1 MIGAPGAAAGS
12 RFATYAPKPVDVR
25 RIERELTE
33 MWSEPPAGAA
43 GDVPV
48 TRACMSNLI
57 VFAPD
62 LTDAESLASELLP
75 IVERHPSRILM
86 LVGETQADQAE
97 IEAYVSALCY
107 LGERGRQVCSE
118 HVVIGARKAARRRLP
133 SAVRPLVLGDLPTAL
148 WWAPGEPP
156 GLAGDLFRELADMAT
171 QVVFDSLGWPDPA
184 RGLVATARWASGADA
199 AAGISDLAWA
209 RLAPWRSLIG
219 QALDPAVAPGALVSL
234 HEVEIEHAPEAAS
247 QAWLLAGW
255 LASRLAWR
263 LEAAQLGGSA
273 HAEWRFAGR
282 AAPVRLVASASPAV
296 AQAGVEDALR
306 VRLRWGASERPE
318 QITVARSG
326 DDRLEIVGEGAGSRG
341 AMVVP
346 QRSRAA
352 LVARELPDLGRDPIY
367 RQSLEAARR
376 MFEKGGA

>member
-1 MIGAPGAAAGS
+1 MTAEAGGEAS
-12 RFATYAPKPVDVR
+12 RFATYAPRPVDVR

-33 MWSEPPAGAA
+33 MWSEPPAGAS

-62 LTDAESLASELLP
+62 RTDAENLGEELLP

-86 LVGETQADQAE
+86 LVGETHASDAE
-97 IEAYVSALCY
+97 LEAYVSALCH

-118 HVVIGARKAARRRLP
+118 HVVIGARDAARRRLP

-148 WWAPGEPP
+148 WWVHDKPP
-156 GLAGDLFRELADMAT
+156 GLAGELFRELAEMAT
-171 QVVFDSLGWPDPA
+171 QVVFDSLGWPEPA

-199 AAGISDLAWA
+199 GAGISDLAWA

-219 QALDPAVAPGALVSL
+219 QALDPAVAPGALASL
-234 HEVEIEHAPEAAS
+234 HEVEIEHAPDATS
-247 QAWLLAGW
+247 QAWLLAAW
-255 LASRLAWR
+255 LASRLGWR
-263 LEAAQLGGSA
+263 LETAQLA
-273 HAEWRFAGR
+273 VPTRAEWRFTGR
-282 AAPVRLVASASPAV
+282 AAPVRVAASASPGAV
-296 AQAGVEDALR
+296 PAGVEDALH

-318 QITVARSG
+318 QITVVRSA

-341 AMVVP
+341 AMIVP
-346 QRSRAA
+346 RRSRAA

-367 RQSLEAARR
+367 RQSLDAARR
-376 MFEKGGA
+376 MLEKGGA